1 MSNVKQ
7 ISVFVDNK
15 PNNLAGVLNTL
26 RENRINLRAL
36 SLADT
41 SDFGIVRMIANDTEK
56 TVDVLRGA
64 SYAVTVT
71 EVVAISILDSPGQLS
86 RVLNIL
92 GEENVNVEY
101 LYAFLGT
108 SDKAVSF
115 VIELTITLMPNQF
128 SQMQVLFSLPKMIL
142 QKCDNCTKKLSDDF
156 FVLKTLDNFS

>member
-26 RENRINLRAL
+26 RENKINLRAL

-56 TVDVLRGA
+56 TVEVLKAA

-71 EVVAISILDSPGQLS
+71 EVVAISIPDSPGQLS

-115 VIELTITLMPNQF
+115 VIRVDDNTHAESVLTNAGVIQLTENDIAEM
-128 SQMQVLFSLPKMIL
+128 
-142 QKCDNCTKKLSDDF
+142 
-156 FVLKTLDNFS
+156 

>member
-1 MSNVKQ
+1 MANARQ

-15 PNNLAGVLNTL
+15 PNQLTNVMNILK
-26 RENRINLRAL
+26 ENRINTRAL

-41 SDFGIVRMIANDTEK
+41 KDFGILRIIVNDTDLACKKLKE
-56 TVDVLRGA
+56 A

-71 EVVAISILDSPGQLS
+71 EVTAISIPDSTGQLS

-108 SDKAVSF
+108 SDNAVSF
-115 VIELTITLMPNQF
+115 VIRVDDNAHAAEALTKGGVIQLTENDIAEM
-128 SQMQVLFSLPKMIL
+128 
-142 QKCDNCTKKLSDDF
+142 
-156 FVLKTLDNFS
+156 

>member
-15 PNNLAGVLNTL
+15 PNNLAGILNTL
-26 RENRINLRAL
+26 RDNRINLRAL

-56 TVDVLRGA
+56 TVDILKAA

-71 EVVAISILDSPGQLS
+71 EVVAISIPDSPGQLS

-92 GEENVNVEY
+92 GEDNVNVEY

-115 VIELTITLMPNQF
+115 VIRVDDNAHAEAALTNAGVIQLTENDIAEM
-128 SQMQVLFSLPKMIL
+128 
-142 QKCDNCTKKLSDDF
+142 
-156 FVLKTLDNFS
+156 